1 MNNLFDK
8 NRFQILI
15 IVCVAALLIEAIFLD
30 SNQVIWLVLLGV
42 VAYFA
47 WEHYYREP
55 NRIIFWIVMVII
67 FVILIDGIFFR
78 VLLGGVV
85 IWFMIEYLQSQPD
98 MKPKSRDVRFG
109 NEPIEESEILYSNK
123 WFGRQTRGE
132 QPYQW
137 QDYNVQTIFGETV
150 IDLTQ
155 TVLPKG
161 EPLILVRQLAGTI
174 KIVVP
179 YDVEVS
185 VHHSAFLGSVDIFG
199 YGYDQITNRVTHY
212 QTENYQQ
219 ANQRVKIY
227 TSIIAGKI
235 EVVRG

>member
-1 MNNLFDK
+1 MNNLFDH
-8 NRFQILI
+8 NRFKILI
-15 IVCVAALLIEAIFLD
+15 IVCAVALLFETIFLD

-42 VAYFA
+42 VAYFT

-55 NRIIFWIVMVII
+55 NRMIFWSVMVII

-98 MKPKSRDVRFG
+98 KKLKSRDVRFG
-109 NEPIEESEILYSNK
+109 NEPINESEILYSNK
-123 WFGRQTRGE
+123 WFGHQTIGK

-161 EPLILVRQLAGTI
+161 EPLILVRQFAGTI

-185 VHHSAFLGSVDIFG
+185 VHHSTFLGSVDIFG

>member
-1 MNNLFDK
+1 MNNLFDH
-8 NRFQILI
+8 NRFKILI
-15 IVCVAALLIEAIFLD
+15 IVCAVALLFETIFLD

-42 VAYFA
+42 VAYFT

-55 NRIIFWIVMVII
+55 NRMIFWSVMVII

-98 MKPKSRDVRFG
+98 KKPKSRDVRFG
-109 NEPIEESEILYSNK
+109 NEPINESEILYSNK
-123 WFGRQTRGE
+123 WFGRQTIGE
-132 QPYQW
+132 EPYQW

-185 VHHSAFLGSVDIFG
+185 VHHSTFLGSVDIFG